1 MKNNEIK
8 TVTVYQVIVYFE
20 GVFSSHGF
28 YEDLREA
35 EQKRDCVASDMWN
48 ADAEG
53 IVFITK
59 IKY

>member
-8 TVTVYQVIVYFE
+8 ADTVYQVILYFE

-35 EQKRDCVASDMWN
+35 EQKRDCVSSDMWI

-53 IVFITK
+53 KVFITQ
-59 IKY
+59 IEY

>member
-1 MKNNEIK
+1 MKNQEIK
-8 TVTVYQVIVYFE
+8 ADTVYQVVVYFE

-48 ADAEG
+48 ADADG
-53 IVFITK
+53 KVFITE